1 MAPGVLDQ
9 HIIFEVATYATLL
22 QLIIIIIIYCH
33 KANAVTLRNS
43 LNMQVW
49 AFTNIANADIG

>member
-1 MAPGVLDQ
+1 MASGVLDQ

-22 QLIIIIIIYCH
+22 QLIIIIIYCH